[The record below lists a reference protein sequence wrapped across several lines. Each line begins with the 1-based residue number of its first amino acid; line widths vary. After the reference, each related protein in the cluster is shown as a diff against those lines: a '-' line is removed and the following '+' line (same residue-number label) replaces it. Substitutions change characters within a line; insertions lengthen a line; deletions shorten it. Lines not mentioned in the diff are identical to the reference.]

1 MERALRAYGTHPH
14 ALRHFFGTQM
24 FEAGASLLRV
34 SRLMGHAN
42 VGITA
47 AIYVHPDAAGD
58 RDAIDL
64 LTARMAGVNG
74 SGEPKTDLEALL
86 ADTNLGQDA

>member
-1 MERALRAYGTHPH
+1 
-14 ALRHFFGTQM
+14 M

-64 LTARMAGVNG
+64 LTARMAGVQWLRGAESGRG
-74 SGEPKTDLEALL
+74 SPAWQVR
-86 ADTNLGQDA
+86 NLGQDA